1 MAYFNTLTLVSLVL
15 LSVSHTH
22 AGCPHAARMLRT
34 AGNHVAMPKGQ
45 PNVPAPT
52 TRKLQAAST
61 VSAGYLAAFRR
72 MTVELESVIGDCQF
86 SVEGMAYATN
96 TKIIVNSSSVFM
108 PAASWLRSFFH
119 DAGTFIKSPS
129 KGGPKGGPNGSL
141 GVGCPRNP
149 CGTQTANSTINGV
162 NVTIDTTCPN
172 GAPSVTGFTDGK
184 AYCCPN
190 ADECIAHGQ
199 SANAGPT
206 PGRTVPVCL
215 KGSAATVELCRREN
229 DNLHPTIQFLRGR
242 QQRADLT
249 FPDPAGGPNKTL
261 SFADILVASGVA
273 AVKQCS
279 KGRVIIP
286 YTVGRPE
293 ATVAD
298 DTLLPSPQGL
308 IEQKHFE
315 IFQNMGLN
323 KNDMITLVTGSHS
336 IGGFHTFSSPGLTD
350 CPYVPFDCSP
360 AGQTSDVPFDNNVFK
375 VACDGIRGISKG
387 ACDWNDKC
395 TDPTNNETA
404 QGCPFEGNAREA
416 YQHCSAMPGYPQPGL
431 VSDKFFCEDPPT
443 QGRMVKYAEDQ
454 DFFYAQYASLYSNL
468 ANLGY
473 KNSDITT
480 LSSNS
485 RRRRAAAGN

>member
-1 MAYFNTLTLVSLVL
+1 
-15 LSVSHTH
+15 
-22 AGCPHAARMLRT
+22 MLRT
-34 AGNHVAMPKGQ
+34 AGNDRAMPKDH
-45 PNVPAPT
+45 PIVPAPT
-52 TRKLQAAST
+52 TRKLQASSP

-72 MTVELESVIGDCQF
+72 MIVELESTIADCQF
-86 SVEGMAYATN
+86 SIEGMNYANN
-96 TKIIVNSSSVFM
+96 TRIIVNSDGVFH
-108 PAASWLRSFFH
+108 PAASWLRAFFH
-119 DAGTFIKSPS
+119 DAGTFIKKPS
-129 KGGPKGGPNGSL
+129 QGGPKGGPNGSL

-149 CGTQTANSTINGV
+149 CGTQTAVSVLNSV
-162 NVTIDTTCPN
+162 NVTAATTCPN
-172 GAPSVTGFTDGK
+172 GAPSVSGFSDGK
-184 AYCCPN
+184 TYCCPN

-199 SANAGPT
+199 SSNSGST

-261 SFADILVASGVA
+261 SIADILVAAGVA

-336 IGGFHTFSSPGLTD
+336 IGGFRTFSSPDLTH
-350 CPYVPFDCSP
+350 CPFTPFDCSP

-387 ACDWNDKC
+387 ASCDWNDKC
-395 TDPTNNETA
+395 TDPTKNETA
-404 QGCPFEGNAREA
+404 QGCPFESRARA
-416 YQHCSAMPGYPQPGL
+416 GFQRCSAAAGTPPSYPKPGL
-431 VSDKFFCEDPPT
+431 SSDRFWCEDPPT

-454 DFFYAQYASLYSNL
+454 DFFYVQYASLYSNL
-468 ANLGY
+468 ANLGF

-480 LSSNS
+480 LSNE
-485 RRRRAAAGN
+485 